1 MTAAAPWAA
10 LREDGVAHLMITAA
24 DEKTIR
30 AIVTSLG
37 QHYTVQEPDV
47 RLTSDGVVESQLYM
61 RVENQTGGSQL
72 P

>member
-10 LREDGVAHLMITAA
+10 LQEDGVAHLMITAA
-24 DEKTIR
+24 DETTIR

-37 QHYTVQEPDV
+37 QHHTVQEPDV
-47 RLTSDGVVESQLYM
+47 RPTSDGVVESQLYL
-61 RVENQTGGSQL
+61 RVGNQTGGSGA